1 MRNIAIN
8 IRNISIVIILAS
20 VAGISIWFS
29 LTSPTSPATSI
40 QPRKNLDSANN
51 INKDFP
57 MQQSNE
63 KPIKSY
69 AASEL
74 KTKSQKIVG
83 TWVKYRTNTEGIRY
97 NADDKLHLS
106 VTFDLDG
113 HFVWDCK
120 KYGDDGKIID
130 EPLTGTYSFERG
142 FLITYKFDKPSP
154 AAQKSLSEFFAFWP
168 NQMIGQQTFRF
179 HDDTLILGHD
189 ANKMWFHLR
198 RKSNVEHVTKEDR
211 GKNTTSS

>member
-51 INKDFP
+51 MNKDVS
-57 MQQSNE
+57 MQQSKE
-63 KPIKSY
+63 KPIQSH

-83 TWVKYRTNTEGIRY
+83 TWVKYRTNTADTRY
-97 NADDKLHLS
+97 NADDKWHLS
-106 VTFDLDG
+106 VTFDHDG
-113 HFVWDCK
+113 HFLWDCK
-120 KYGDDGKIID
+120 QYGDDGKIID
-130 EPLTGTYSFERG
+130 ESLTGTYSFERG
-142 FLITYKFDKPSP
+142 FLITYKFDKSSP
-154 AAQKSLSEFFAFWP
+154 AAQKSLPELFAFWP
-168 NQMIGQQTFRF
+168 NQMKGQQTFRF

-211 GKNTTSS
+211 GENTTSS